1 MAAIL
6 LTEERVSG
14 LKKALI
20 REKPDVRSSHLTEAI
35 AAALGFGTNAS
46 LRVAVA
52 DHRVDPPVVL
62 LNEKAFDRRLQ
73 AFGYGAAAFRFDGV
87 DNADLISTQDPRDS
101 GIRYRGERSRAWRNL
116 MVCGINEALQRK
128 LFTLLPDDNRWAAG
142 EGEGCLFDFLLPNG
156 LPARGYVSDAGF
168 AELNVHVAVYPQGD
182 LVKAGNGGF
191 HAGDA
196 FAAGWLERERGAW
209 LQSSTTR
216 FNCRRNLVKV
226 LASIIVDPRGFGD
239 RGRVIL

>member
-6 LTEERVSG
+6 LTGEKVSG

-20 REKPDVRSSHLTEAI
+20 REKPGVRSSHLTEAI
-35 AAALGFGTNAS
+35 AAALGFGTNAA

-52 DHRVDPPVVL
+52 GHCADPPIVL
-62 LNEKAFDRRLQ
+62 LDESAFDRRLQ

-87 DNADLISTQDPRDS
+87 DNADLISTLDPRDS
-101 GIRYRGERSRAWRNL
+101 AIRYRGERSRAWRNL
-116 MVCGINEALQRK
+116 MVCGINEGLQRK

-142 EGEGCLFDFLLPNG
+142 EGEGCMFDFSLPNG

-168 AELNVHVAVYPQGD
+168 AELNVHVAVNPKG
-182 LVKAGNGGF
+182 AWARTSNGGF

-196 FAAGWLERERGAW
+196 FAAGWLERKRGAW
-209 LQSSTTR
+209 LQSSTSR
-216 FNCRRNLVKV
+216 FNCRRNLVQA
-226 LASIIVDPRGFGD
+226 LASIMVEPRGFGD
-239 RGRVIL
+239 RGRVIM